1 MAESSKKTE
10 KYIPNPFEA
19 AALKELHQPWRFY
32 DSKEEFEKVVA
43 EFSKE
48 TFQTEV
54 GETNK
59 WDAAR
64 ANGLITF
71 GAELHNYERGS
82 LDAAESQ
89 IRNNKELWKK
99 VQAAHLYNTAGFKPE
114 INLDSGEDI
123 SAEDILKRINENL
136 DKLESGKIVDG
147 RYQPSKA
154 ERNVLRALGN
164 YGEFIRNPRNEDEIA
179 KFKKDIKRKFSN
191 INKREDYQ
199 KFETKS
205 KKKQN
210 KDNRKEK
217 TMSDENTFKLEGE
230 DLEFCTAHGINPEEI
245 TSREAFETRKAE
257 IENAENSE
265 EKEDKKDNKK
275 ETSEKSEKED
285 ENEENKKKEAIKV
298 HVGEPNAED
307 KTNDEIP
314 DWVKRK
320 AAYYK
325 GLADKHEITGYKQ
338 DTSKQGFAAEF
349 NNAEIHYTSETE
361 VTVSEDAGFEVFDVM
376 LKEED
381 NKGRPVEFPE
391 NASKEVATRMY
402 AACVLNGNPM
412 QGAVPKEIDLEEL
425 KKCFPNPKDIEKY
438 NQVKNF
444 YEKSKQQQNNEQQK
458 NGEENSEQKE
468 NPEKRKQ
475 KIKESLNNAV
485 RLGATPP
492 VHMAGYVVDGTEP
505 IEIKPDEDVKPLTG
519 KEREEFIEKLST
531 QQLSDVLENAILT
544 KDLANELK
552 QIKETKDLCQTKQNE
567 DFKIAFALGY
577 QPKNADFYKQKLGFT
592 DEEMKPLEGAER
604 RKLIDSLSSER
615 LLIVS
620 KLVNHDLKKE
630 LEGICR
636 IKEQVEPL
644 KQDMENAA
652 KLGIAPEKYGAILE
666 DGQLVEIDRPN
677 DIKPLEGEERKAFL
691 ESTPIKLLSEALEKT
706 RPLTNP
712 TAEQK
717 VIIEELKQ
725 TIATRAIK
733 EQSKAKEELHQ
744 MIKDGKVLLA
754 KDEKTGKVEITADN
768 QQDLKKAL
776 LLTANIKSAQE
787 AALKANGNN
796 NEQYRQ
802 QQIENL
808 RARMSPEQTKAHQDK
823 QDARDLVMAAR
834 LGIAPKD
841 TKVTDHKGNEV
852 TAKTGE
858 NLNSYQ
864 SKLSKETMARLTQKF
879 KGAEK

>member
-19 AALKELHQPWRFY
+19 AALKELHQSWRFY

-64 ANGLITF
+64 ANGLISF
-71 GAELHNYERGS
+71 GAELHNYERDS

-191 INKREDYQ
+191 ISKRDDYQ

-210 KDNRKEK
+210 KNKDNGKEK

-245 TSREAFETRKAE
+245 TSREAFEARKSE
-257 IENAENSE
+257 IENSENSE
-265 EKEDKKDNKK
+265 EKEDKEDNKK

-285 ENEENKKKEAIKV
+285 ENEENKKKEALKV

-307 KTNDEIP
+307 KTNEEIP

-320 AAYYK
+320 AEYYQ
-325 GLADKHEITGYKQ
+325 GLADKGEITDYKQ

-361 VTVSEDAGFEVFDVM
+361 VTVSEDAGFKVFDAM
-376 LKEED
+376 LKEKD
-381 NKGRPVEFPE
+381 NAGRPVEFPE

-412 QGAVPKEIDLEEL
+412 QGAVPKELDAETLAKCGLTEEQI
-425 KKCFPNPKDIEKY
+425 K
-438 NQVKNF
+438 QVQ
-444 YEKSKQQQNNEQQK
+444 EHMAASQQQNNEQQK
-458 NGEENSEQKE
+458 NGEEHSEQKNSE
-468 NPEKRKQ
+468 EKQISAKAQEDIKKLTEIRNNFNKMKQ
-475 KIKESLNNAV
+475 DGKIAV
-485 RLGATPP
+485 QKDEHGKPQI
-492 VHMAGYVVDGTEP
+492 VAGEKGSP
-505 IEIKPDEDVKPLTG
+505 EDVKAAT
-519 KEREEFIEKLST
+519 
-531 QQLSDVLENAILT
+531 AI
-544 KDLANELK
+544 
-552 QIKETKDLCQTKQNE
+552 
-567 DFKIAFALGY
+567 
-577 QPKNADFYKQKLGFT
+577 
-592 DEEMKPLEGAER
+592 M
-604 RKLIDSLSSER
+604 
-615 LLIVS
+615 
-620 KLVNHDLKKE
+620 
-630 LEGICR
+630 
-636 IKEQVEPL
+636 
-644 KQDMENAA
+644 
-652 KLGIAPEKYGAILE
+652 
-666 DGQLVEIDRPN
+666 
-677 DIKPLEGEERKAFL
+677 
-691 ESTPIKLLSEALEKT
+691 
-706 RPLTNP
+706 
-712 TAEQK
+712 
-717 VIIEELKQ
+717 
-725 TIATRAIK
+725 
-733 EQSKAKEELHQ
+733 
-744 MIKDGKVLLA
+744 
-754 KDEKTGKVEITADN
+754 
-768 QQDLKKAL
+768 
-776 LLTANIKSAQE
+776 QE
-787 AALKANGNN
+787 AADLVKAGLESNRGENTKLETQEQKDT
-796 NEQYRQ
+796 NESLRQ

-808 RARMSPEQTKAHQDK
+808 RAKMSPEQTKAHQDK

-834 LGIAPKD
+834 LGIVPKD

-858 NLNSYQ
+858 DLNNYQ

>member
-19 AALKELHQPWRFY
+19 AALKELHQYWRFY

-71 GAELHNYERGS
+71 GAELHNYERDS

-154 ERNVLRALGN
+154 ERNVLRALDN

-179 KFKKDIKRKFSN
+179 KFKKDVKRKFSN
-191 INKREDYQ
+191 ISKREDYQ

-320 AAYYK
+320 AEYYQ

-376 LKEED
+376 LKEKD

-425 KKCFPNPKDIEKY
+425 KKCFPNDIEKY

-444 YEKSKQQQNNEQQK
+444 YEKSQQQQNNEQQK
-458 NGEENSEQKE
+458 NGEEHSEQKNGE
-468 NPEKRKQ
+468 EKQISAKAQEDIKKLTEIRNNFNKMKQ
-475 KIKESLNNAV
+475 DGKIAIQKDEHGKPQIV
-485 RLGATPP
+485 
-492 VHMAGYVVDGTEP
+492 AGEKGSP
-505 IEIKPDEDVKPLTG
+505 EDVKAAT
-519 KEREEFIEKLST
+519 
-531 QQLSDVLENAILT
+531 AI
-544 KDLANELK
+544 
-552 QIKETKDLCQTKQNE
+552 
-567 DFKIAFALGY
+567 
-577 QPKNADFYKQKLGFT
+577 
-592 DEEMKPLEGAER
+592 M
-604 RKLIDSLSSER
+604 
-615 LLIVS
+615 
-620 KLVNHDLKKE
+620 
-630 LEGICR
+630 
-636 IKEQVEPL
+636 
-644 KQDMENAA
+644 
-652 KLGIAPEKYGAILE
+652 
-666 DGQLVEIDRPN
+666 
-677 DIKPLEGEERKAFL
+677 
-691 ESTPIKLLSEALEKT
+691 
-706 RPLTNP
+706 
-712 TAEQK
+712 
-717 VIIEELKQ
+717 
-725 TIATRAIK
+725 
-733 EQSKAKEELHQ
+733 
-744 MIKDGKVLLA
+744 
-754 KDEKTGKVEITADN
+754 
-768 QQDLKKAL
+768 
-776 LLTANIKSAQE
+776 QE
-787 AALKANGNN
+787 AADLVKAGLESNRGENTKLETQEQKDT
-796 NEQYRQ
+796 NESLRQ

-808 RARMSPEQTKAHQDK
+808 RTRMSPEQTKAHQDK

-834 LGIAPKD
+834 LGITPKD

-858 NLNSYQ
+858 DLNSYQ

>member
-64 ANGLITF
+64 ANGLIAF

-154 ERNVLRALGN
+154 ERNVLRTLGN

-179 KFKKDIKRKFSN
+179 KFKKDVKRKFSN
-191 INKREDYQ
+191 ISKREDYQ

-265 EKEDKKDNKK
+265 EKEDNKK

-285 ENEENKKKEAIKV
+285 ENEENKKKEALKV

-320 AAYYK
+320 AEYYQ
-325 GLADKHEITGYKQ
+325 GLADKGEITDYKQ

-361 VTVSEDAGFEVFDVM
+361 VTVSEDAGFKVFDAM

-412 QGAVPKEIDLEEL
+412 QGAVPKELDAETLAKCGLTEEQI
-425 KKCFPNPKDIEKY
+425 K
-438 NQVKNF
+438 QVQ
-444 YEKSKQQQNNEQQK
+444 EHMAASQQQNNEQQK
-458 NGEENSEQKE
+458 NGEEHSEQKNGE
-468 NPEKRKQ
+468 EKQISAKAQEDIKKLTEIRNNFNKMKQ
-475 KIKESLNNAV
+475 DGKIAIQKDEHGKPQIV
-485 RLGATPP
+485 
-492 VHMAGYVVDGTEP
+492 AGEKGSP
-505 IEIKPDEDVKPLTG
+505 EDVKAAT
-519 KEREEFIEKLST
+519 
-531 QQLSDVLENAILT
+531 AI
-544 KDLANELK
+544 
-552 QIKETKDLCQTKQNE
+552 
-567 DFKIAFALGY
+567 
-577 QPKNADFYKQKLGFT
+577 
-592 DEEMKPLEGAER
+592 M
-604 RKLIDSLSSER
+604 
-615 LLIVS
+615 
-620 KLVNHDLKKE
+620 
-630 LEGICR
+630 
-636 IKEQVEPL
+636 
-644 KQDMENAA
+644 
-652 KLGIAPEKYGAILE
+652 
-666 DGQLVEIDRPN
+666 
-677 DIKPLEGEERKAFL
+677 
-691 ESTPIKLLSEALEKT
+691 
-706 RPLTNP
+706 
-712 TAEQK
+712 
-717 VIIEELKQ
+717 
-725 TIATRAIK
+725 
-733 EQSKAKEELHQ
+733 
-744 MIKDGKVLLA
+744 
-754 KDEKTGKVEITADN
+754 
-768 QQDLKKAL
+768 
-776 LLTANIKSAQE
+776 QE
-787 AALKANGNN
+787 AADLVKAGLESNRGENKKLETQEQKDT
-796 NEQYRQ
+796 NESLRQ

-808 RARMSPEQTKAHQDK
+808 RTRMSPEQTKAHQDK

-834 LGIAPKD
+834 LGITPKD

-858 NLNSYQ
+858 DLNSYQ

>member
-64 ANGLITF
+64 ANGLISF
-71 GAELHNYERGS
+71 GAELHNYERDS

-89 IRNNKELWKK
+89 IRNNKELWEK

-136 DKLESGKIVDG
+136 DKLESGKMVDG

-245 TSREAFETRKAE
+245 TSKEAFETRKAE

-458 NGEENSEQKE
+458 NGEEKTGEGKPVE
-468 NPEKRKQ
+468 EKTGDEKAKAKQ
-475 KIKESLNNAV
+475 
-485 RLGATPP
+485 R
-492 VHMAGYVVDGTEP
+492 
-505 IEIKPDEDVKPLTG
+505 ED
-519 KEREEFIEKLST
+519 
-531 QQLSDVLENAILT
+531 
-544 KDLANELK
+544 LK
-552 QIKETKDLCQTKQNE
+552 N
-567 DFKIAFALGY
+567 AFALGY
-577 QPKNADFYKQKLGFT
+577 QPQNADFYKRNHGFT

-604 RKLIDSLSSER
+604 KKLIDSLSSEQI
-615 LLIVS
+615 LDIS
-620 KLVNHDLKKE
+620 KLVDHDLKKE
-630 LEGICR
+630 LEGIYE
-636 IKEQVEPL
+636 IKQQIEPL

-652 KLGIAPEKYGAILE
+652 KLGIAPEKYGAVLE

-691 ESTPIKLLSEALEKT
+691 ESTPIKLLSETLEKT

-725 TIATRAIK
+725 TISTRAIK
-733 EQSKAKEELHQ
+733 EQSQAKEELHQ
-744 MIKDGKVLLA
+744 MIKDGKVSLV

-776 LLTANIKSAQE
+776 LLTANIKSTQE

-823 QDARDLVMAAR
+823 QDARDLVTAAR
-834 LGIAPKD
+834 LGIAPKGA
-841 TKVTDHKGNEV
+841 KVTDHKGNEV

-858 NLNSYQ
+858 DLNSYQ

>member
-19 AALKELHQPWRFY
+19 AALKELHQYWRFY

-71 GAELHNYERGS
+71 GAELHNYEGDS

-123 SAEDILKRINENL
+123 SAEDILKRISENL

-154 ERNVLRALGN
+154 ERNVLRALDN

-191 INKREDYQ
+191 ISKREDYQ

-265 EKEDKKDNKK
+265 EKEDNKK

-285 ENEENKKKEAIKV
+285 ENEENKKKEALKV

-320 AAYYK
+320 AEYYQ
-325 GLADKHEITGYKQ
+325 GLADKGEITDYKQ

-361 VTVSEDAGFEVFDVM
+361 VTVSEDAGFKVFDAM
-376 LKEED
+376 LKEKD
-381 NKGRPVEFPE
+381 NAGRPVEFPE

-412 QGAVPKEIDLEEL
+412 QGAVPKELDAETLAKCGLTEEQI
-425 KKCFPNPKDIEKY
+425 K
-438 NQVKNF
+438 QVQ
-444 YEKSKQQQNNEQQK
+444 EHMAASQQQNNEQQK
-458 NGEENSEQKE
+458 NGEEHSEQKNGE
-468 NPEKRKQ
+468 EKQISAKAQEDIKKLTEIRNNFNKMKQ
-475 KIKESLNNAV
+475 DGKIAIQKDEHGKPQIV
-485 RLGATPP
+485 
-492 VHMAGYVVDGTEP
+492 AGEKGSP
-505 IEIKPDEDVKPLTG
+505 EDVKAAT
-519 KEREEFIEKLST
+519 
-531 QQLSDVLENAILT
+531 AI
-544 KDLANELK
+544 
-552 QIKETKDLCQTKQNE
+552 
-567 DFKIAFALGY
+567 
-577 QPKNADFYKQKLGFT
+577 
-592 DEEMKPLEGAER
+592 M
-604 RKLIDSLSSER
+604 
-615 LLIVS
+615 
-620 KLVNHDLKKE
+620 
-630 LEGICR
+630 
-636 IKEQVEPL
+636 
-644 KQDMENAA
+644 
-652 KLGIAPEKYGAILE
+652 
-666 DGQLVEIDRPN
+666 
-677 DIKPLEGEERKAFL
+677 
-691 ESTPIKLLSEALEKT
+691 
-706 RPLTNP
+706 
-712 TAEQK
+712 
-717 VIIEELKQ
+717 
-725 TIATRAIK
+725 
-733 EQSKAKEELHQ
+733 
-744 MIKDGKVLLA
+744 
-754 KDEKTGKVEITADN
+754 
-768 QQDLKKAL
+768 
-776 LLTANIKSAQE
+776 QE
-787 AALKANGNN
+787 AADLVKAGLESNRGENTKLETQEQKDT
-796 NEQYRQ
+796 NESLRQ

-808 RARMSPEQTKAHQDK
+808 RTRMSPEQTKAHQDK

-834 LGIAPKD
+834 LGITPKD

-858 NLNSYQ
+858 DLNSYQ

>member
-19 AALKELHQPWRFY
+19 AALKELHQYWRFY

-64 ANGLITF
+64 ANGLIAF

-154 ERNVLRALGN
+154 ERNVLRALDN

-191 INKREDYQ
+191 ISKREDYQ

-265 EKEDKKDNKK
+265 EKEDNKK

-285 ENEENKKKEAIKV
+285 ENEENKKKEALKV

-320 AAYYK
+320 AEYYQ
-325 GLADKHEITGYKQ
+325 GLADKGEITDYKQ

-361 VTVSEDAGFEVFDVM
+361 VTVSEDAGFKVFDAM

-412 QGAVPKEIDLEEL
+412 QGAVPKELDAETLAKCGLTEEQI
-425 KKCFPNPKDIEKY
+425 K
-438 NQVKNF
+438 QVQ
-444 YEKSKQQQNNEQQK
+444 EHMAASQQQNNEQQK
-458 NGEENSEQKE
+458 NGEEHSEQKNGE
-468 NPEKRKQ
+468 EKQISAKAQEDIKKLTEIRNNFNKMKQ
-475 KIKESLNNAV
+475 DGKIAIQKDEHGKPQIV
-485 RLGATPP
+485 
-492 VHMAGYVVDGTEP
+492 AGEKGSP
-505 IEIKPDEDVKPLTG
+505 EDVKAAT
-519 KEREEFIEKLST
+519 
-531 QQLSDVLENAILT
+531 AI
-544 KDLANELK
+544 
-552 QIKETKDLCQTKQNE
+552 
-567 DFKIAFALGY
+567 
-577 QPKNADFYKQKLGFT
+577 
-592 DEEMKPLEGAER
+592 M
-604 RKLIDSLSSER
+604 
-615 LLIVS
+615 
-620 KLVNHDLKKE
+620 
-630 LEGICR
+630 
-636 IKEQVEPL
+636 
-644 KQDMENAA
+644 
-652 KLGIAPEKYGAILE
+652 
-666 DGQLVEIDRPN
+666 
-677 DIKPLEGEERKAFL
+677 
-691 ESTPIKLLSEALEKT
+691 
-706 RPLTNP
+706 
-712 TAEQK
+712 
-717 VIIEELKQ
+717 
-725 TIATRAIK
+725 
-733 EQSKAKEELHQ
+733 
-744 MIKDGKVLLA
+744 
-754 KDEKTGKVEITADN
+754 
-768 QQDLKKAL
+768 
-776 LLTANIKSAQE
+776 QE
-787 AALKANGNN
+787 AADLVKAGLESNRGENTKLETQEQKDT
-796 NEQYRQ
+796 NESLRQ

-808 RARMSPEQTKAHQDK
+808 RTRMSPEQTKAHQDK

-834 LGIAPKD
+834 LGITPKD

-858 NLNSYQ
+858 DLNSYQ

>member
-19 AALKELHQPWRFY
+19 AALKELHQYWRFY

-54 GETNK
+54 RETNK

-71 GAELHNYERGS
+71 GAELHNYEGDS

-154 ERNVLRALGN
+154 ERNVLRALDN

-191 INKREDYQ
+191 ISKREDYQ

-265 EKEDKKDNKK
+265 EKEDNKK

-285 ENEENKKKEAIKV
+285 ENEENKKKEALKV

-320 AAYYK
+320 AEYYQ
-325 GLADKHEITGYKQ
+325 GLADKGEITDYKQ

-361 VTVSEDAGFEVFDVM
+361 VTVSEDAGFKVFDAM
-376 LKEED
+376 LKEKD
-381 NKGRPVEFPE
+381 NAGRPVEFPE

-412 QGAVPKEIDLEEL
+412 QGAVPKELDAETLAKCGLTEEQI
-425 KKCFPNPKDIEKY
+425 K
-438 NQVKNF
+438 QVQ
-444 YEKSKQQQNNEQQK
+444 EHMAASQQQNNEQQK
-458 NGEENSEQKE
+458 NGEEHSEQKNGE
-468 NPEKRKQ
+468 EKQISAKAKEDIKKLAEIRNNFNKMKQ
-475 KIKESLNNAV
+475 DGKIAIQKDEHGKPQIV
-485 RLGATPP
+485 
-492 VHMAGYVVDGTEP
+492 AGEKGSP
-505 IEIKPDEDVKPLTG
+505 EDVKAAT
-519 KEREEFIEKLST
+519 
-531 QQLSDVLENAILT
+531 AI
-544 KDLANELK
+544 
-552 QIKETKDLCQTKQNE
+552 
-567 DFKIAFALGY
+567 
-577 QPKNADFYKQKLGFT
+577 
-592 DEEMKPLEGAER
+592 M
-604 RKLIDSLSSER
+604 
-615 LLIVS
+615 
-620 KLVNHDLKKE
+620 
-630 LEGICR
+630 
-636 IKEQVEPL
+636 
-644 KQDMENAA
+644 
-652 KLGIAPEKYGAILE
+652 
-666 DGQLVEIDRPN
+666 
-677 DIKPLEGEERKAFL
+677 
-691 ESTPIKLLSEALEKT
+691 
-706 RPLTNP
+706 
-712 TAEQK
+712 
-717 VIIEELKQ
+717 
-725 TIATRAIK
+725 
-733 EQSKAKEELHQ
+733 
-744 MIKDGKVLLA
+744 
-754 KDEKTGKVEITADN
+754 
-768 QQDLKKAL
+768 
-776 LLTANIKSAQE
+776 QE
-787 AALKANGNN
+787 AADLVKAGLESNRGENTKLETQEQKDT
-796 NEQYRQ
+796 NESLRQ

-808 RARMSPEQTKAHQDK
+808 RTRMSPEQTKAHQDK

-834 LGIAPKD
+834 LGITPKD

-858 NLNSYQ
+858 DLNSYQ

>member
-19 AALKELHQPWRFY
+19 AALKELHQYWRFY

-64 ANGLITF
+64 ANGLIAF

-154 ERNVLRALGN
+154 ERNVLRALDN

-191 INKREDYQ
+191 ISKREDYQ
-199 KFETKS
+199 KFETKP

-285 ENEENKKKEAIKV
+285 ENEENKKKEALKV
-298 HVGEPNAED
+298 NVGEPNAED

-320 AAYYK
+320 AEYYQ
-325 GLADKHEITGYKQ
+325 GLADKGEITDYKQ

-361 VTVSEDAGFEVFDVM
+361 VTVSEDAGFKVFDAM
-376 LKEED
+376 LKEKD
-381 NKGRPVEFPE
+381 NAGRPVEFPE

-412 QGAVPKEIDLEEL
+412 QGAVPKELDAETLAKCGLTEEQI
-425 KKCFPNPKDIEKY
+425 K
-438 NQVKNF
+438 QVQ
-444 YEKSKQQQNNEQQK
+444 EHMAASQQQNNEQQK
-458 NGEENSEQKE
+458 NGEEHSEQKNGE
-468 NPEKRKQ
+468 EKQISAKAQEDIKKLTEIRNNFNKMKQ
-475 KIKESLNNAV
+475 DGKIAIQKDEHGKPQIV
-485 RLGATPP
+485 
-492 VHMAGYVVDGTEP
+492 AGEKGSP
-505 IEIKPDEDVKPLTG
+505 EDVKAAT
-519 KEREEFIEKLST
+519 
-531 QQLSDVLENAILT
+531 AI
-544 KDLANELK
+544 
-552 QIKETKDLCQTKQNE
+552 
-567 DFKIAFALGY
+567 
-577 QPKNADFYKQKLGFT
+577 
-592 DEEMKPLEGAER
+592 M
-604 RKLIDSLSSER
+604 
-615 LLIVS
+615 
-620 KLVNHDLKKE
+620 
-630 LEGICR
+630 
-636 IKEQVEPL
+636 
-644 KQDMENAA
+644 
-652 KLGIAPEKYGAILE
+652 
-666 DGQLVEIDRPN
+666 
-677 DIKPLEGEERKAFL
+677 
-691 ESTPIKLLSEALEKT
+691 
-706 RPLTNP
+706 
-712 TAEQK
+712 
-717 VIIEELKQ
+717 
-725 TIATRAIK
+725 
-733 EQSKAKEELHQ
+733 
-744 MIKDGKVLLA
+744 
-754 KDEKTGKVEITADN
+754 
-768 QQDLKKAL
+768 
-776 LLTANIKSAQE
+776 QE
-787 AALKANGNN
+787 AADLVKAGLESNRGENTKLETQEQKDT
-796 NEQYRQ
+796 NESLRQ

-808 RARMSPEQTKAHQDK
+808 RTRMSPEQTKAHQDK

-834 LGIAPKD
+834 LGITPKD

-858 NLNSYQ
+858 DLNSYQ

>member
-19 AALKELHQPWRFY
+19 AALKELHQYWRFY

-64 ANGLITF
+64 ANGLIAF

-154 ERNVLRALGN
+154 ERNVLRALDN

-191 INKREDYQ
+191 ISKREDYQ

-265 EKEDKKDNKK
+265 EKEDNKK

-285 ENEENKKKEAIKV
+285 ENEENKKKEALKV

-320 AAYYK
+320 AEYYQ
-325 GLADKHEITGYKQ
+325 GLADKGEITDYKQ

-361 VTVSEDAGFEVFDVM
+361 VTVSEDAGFKVFDAM
-376 LKEED
+376 LKEKD
-381 NKGRPVEFPE
+381 NAGRPVEFPE

-412 QGAVPKEIDLEEL
+412 QGAVPKELDAETLAKCGLTEEQI
-425 KKCFPNPKDIEKY
+425 K
-438 NQVKNF
+438 QVQ
-444 YEKSKQQQNNEQQK
+444 EHMAASQQQNNEQQK
-458 NGEENSEQKE
+458 NGEEHSEQKNGE
-468 NPEKRKQ
+468 EKQISAKAQEDIKKLTEIRNNFNKMKQ
-475 KIKESLNNAV
+475 DGKIAIQKDEHGKPQIV
-485 RLGATPP
+485 
-492 VHMAGYVVDGTEP
+492 AGEKGSP
-505 IEIKPDEDVKPLTG
+505 EDVKAAT
-519 KEREEFIEKLST
+519 
-531 QQLSDVLENAILT
+531 AI
-544 KDLANELK
+544 
-552 QIKETKDLCQTKQNE
+552 
-567 DFKIAFALGY
+567 
-577 QPKNADFYKQKLGFT
+577 
-592 DEEMKPLEGAER
+592 M
-604 RKLIDSLSSER
+604 
-615 LLIVS
+615 
-620 KLVNHDLKKE
+620 
-630 LEGICR
+630 
-636 IKEQVEPL
+636 
-644 KQDMENAA
+644 
-652 KLGIAPEKYGAILE
+652 
-666 DGQLVEIDRPN
+666 
-677 DIKPLEGEERKAFL
+677 
-691 ESTPIKLLSEALEKT
+691 
-706 RPLTNP
+706 
-712 TAEQK
+712 
-717 VIIEELKQ
+717 
-725 TIATRAIK
+725 
-733 EQSKAKEELHQ
+733 
-744 MIKDGKVLLA
+744 
-754 KDEKTGKVEITADN
+754 
-768 QQDLKKAL
+768 
-776 LLTANIKSAQE
+776 QE
-787 AALKANGNN
+787 AADLVKAGLESNRGENTKLETQEQKDT
-796 NEQYRQ
+796 NESLRQ

-808 RARMSPEQTKAHQDK
+808 RTRMSPEQTKAHQDK

-834 LGIAPKD
+834 LGITQKD

-858 NLNSYQ
+858 DLNSYQ

>member
-136 DKLESGKIVDG
+136 DKLESGKMVDG

-245 TSREAFETRKAE
+245 TSKEAFETRKAE

-458 NGEENSEQKE
+458 NGEEKTGEGKPVE
-468 NPEKRKQ
+468 EKTGDEKAKAKQ
-475 KIKESLNNAV
+475 
-485 RLGATPP
+485 R
-492 VHMAGYVVDGTEP
+492 
-505 IEIKPDEDVKPLTG
+505 ED
-519 KEREEFIEKLST
+519 
-531 QQLSDVLENAILT
+531 
-544 KDLANELK
+544 LK
-552 QIKETKDLCQTKQNE
+552 N
-567 DFKIAFALGY
+567 AFALGY
-577 QPKNADFYKQKLGFT
+577 QPQNADFYKRNHGFT

-604 RKLIDSLSSER
+604 KKLIDSLSSEQI
-615 LLIVS
+615 LDIS
-620 KLVNHDLKKE
+620 KLVDHDLKKE
-630 LEGICR
+630 LEGIYE
-636 IKEQVEPL
+636 IKQQIEPL

-733 EQSKAKEELHQ
+733 EQSQAKEELHQ
-744 MIKDGKVLLA
+744 MIKDGKVSLV

-776 LLTANIKSAQE
+776 LLTANIKSTQE

-823 QDARDLVMAAR
+823 QDARDLVTAAR
-834 LGIAPKD
+834 LGIAPKGA
-841 TKVTDHKGNEV
+841 KVTDHKGNEV

-858 NLNSYQ
+858 DLNSYQ

>member
-64 ANGLITF
+64 ANGLIAF

-89 IRNNKELWKK
+89 IRNNKELWEK

-147 RYQPSKA
+147 RYQPSRA

-179 KFKKDIKRKFSN
+179 KFKKDVKRKFSN
-191 INKREDYQ
+191 ISKREDYQ

-205 KKKQN
+205 KKQQN

-285 ENEENKKKEAIKV
+285 ENEENKKKEALKV

-320 AAYYK
+320 AEYYQ
-325 GLADKHEITGYKQ
+325 GLADKGEITDYKQ

-361 VTVSEDAGFEVFDVM
+361 VTVSEDAGFKVFDAM
-376 LKEED
+376 LKEKD
-381 NKGRPVEFPE
+381 NAGRPVEFPE

-412 QGAVPKEIDLEEL
+412 QGAVPKELDAETLAKCGLTEEQI
-425 KKCFPNPKDIEKY
+425 K
-438 NQVKNF
+438 QVQ
-444 YEKSKQQQNNEQQK
+444 EHMAASQQQNNEQQRNGEEHSEQK
-458 NGEENSEQKE
+458 NGEEKTNVAEDIKDY
-468 NPEKRKQ
+468 EK
-475 KIKESLNNAV
+475 
-485 RLGATPP
+485 T
-492 VHMAGYVVDGTEP
+492 
-505 IEIKPDEDVKPLTG
+505 
-519 KEREEFIEKLST
+519 
-531 QQLSDVLENAILT
+531 
-544 KDLANELK
+544 
-552 QIKETKDLCQTKQNE
+552 
-567 DFKIAFALGY
+567 
-577 QPKNADFYKQKLGFT
+577 
-592 DEEMKPLEGAER
+592 
-604 RKLIDSLSSER
+604 
-615 LLIVS
+615 
-620 KLVNHDLKKE
+620 
-630 LEGICR
+630 
-636 IKEQVEPL
+636 
-644 KQDMENAA
+644 MEVAA
-652 KLGIAPEKYGAILE
+652 KLGIAPNEVNIASPEGIVMIKKPE
-666 DGQLVEIDRPN
+666 DV
-677 DIKPLEGEERKAFL
+677 KPLEGDDRKAFIDSL
-691 ESTPIKLLSEALEKT
+691 TKEQLRKVINLGGDKTDEQKNMVEAL
-706 RPLTNP
+706 RSQLI
-712 TAEQK
+712 QK
-717 VIIEELKQ
+717 DLEAVKNLKQ
-725 TIATRAIK
+725 
-733 EQSKAKEELHQ
+733 QFNQ
-744 MIKDGKVLLA
+744 MKKDGLIDVKLNKDGKP
-754 KDEKTGKVEITADN
+754 
-768 QQDLKKAL
+768 
-776 LLTANIKSAQE
+776 
-787 AALKANGNN
+787 
-796 NEQYRQ
+796 
-802 QQIENL
+802 QIV
-808 RARMSPEQTKAHQDK
+808 AGA
-823 QDARDLVMAAR
+823 
-834 LGIAPKD
+834 
-841 TKVTDHKGNEV
+841 KGNEEAV
-852 TAKTGE
+852 KNATAIMKEATALVKSGLTTNRGTDTAHYTVKLE
-858 NLNSYQ
+858 NQ
-864 SKLSKETMARLTQKF
+864 QQKDHNQTLR
-879 KGAEK
+879 AEQIAIMKMQRGR

>member
-123 SAEDILKRINENL
+123 SAEDILKRISENL
-136 DKLESGKIVDG
+136 DKLESGKIIDG

-164 YGEFIRNPRNEDEIA
+164 YGEFIRNPRNEDDIA

-191 INKREDYQ
+191 ISKRDDYQ

-230 DLEFCTAHGINPEEI
+230 D
-245 TSREAFETRKAE
+245 
-257 IENAENSE
+257 
-265 EKEDKKDNKK
+265 KEDKKDNQK

-285 ENEENKKKEAIKV
+285 ENEENKKKEALKV

-307 KTNDEIP
+307 KTNEEIP

-320 AAYYK
+320 AEYYQ
-325 GLADKHEITGYKQ
+325 GLADKGEITDYKQ

-361 VTVSEDAGFEVFDVM
+361 VTVSEDAGFKVFDAM
-376 LKEED
+376 LKEKD
-381 NKGRPVEFPE
+381 NAGRPVEFPE

-412 QGAVPKEIDLEEL
+412 QGAVPKELDAETLAKCGLTEE
-425 KKCFPNPKDIEKY
+425 
-438 NQVKNF
+438 QVKQVQ
-444 YEKSKQQQNNEQQK
+444 EHMAASQQQNNEQQK
-458 NGEENSEQKE
+458 NGEEHSEQKNGE
-468 NPEKRKQ
+468 EKQISAKVQEDIKKLTEIRNNFNKMKQ
-475 KIKESLNNAV
+475 DGKIAIQEDEQGKPKIV
-485 RLGATPP
+485 
-492 VHMAGYVVDGTEP
+492 AGEKGSP
-505 IEIKPDEDVKPLTG
+505 EDVKAAVAIMQEADDLVKAGLKSNRGENT
-519 KEREEFIEKLST
+519 KLET
-531 QQLSDVLENAILT
+531 QEQ
-544 KDLANELK
+544 KDTN
-552 QIKETKDLCQTKQNE
+552 
-567 DFKIAFALGY
+567 
-577 QPKNADFYKQKLGFT
+577 
-592 DEEMKPLEGAER
+592 
-604 RKLIDSLSSER
+604 
-615 LLIVS
+615 
-620 KLVNHDLKKE
+620 
-630 LEGICR
+630 
-636 IKEQVEPL
+636 
-644 KQDMENAA
+644 
-652 KLGIAPEKYGAILE
+652 
-666 DGQLVEIDRPN
+666 
-677 DIKPLEGEERKAFL
+677 
-691 ESTPIKLLSEALEKT
+691 EAL
-706 RPLTNP
+706 
-712 TAEQK
+712 
-717 VIIEELKQ
+717 
-725 TIATRAIK
+725 
-733 EQSKAKEELHQ
+733 
-744 MIKDGKVLLA
+744 
-754 KDEKTGKVEITADN
+754 
-768 QQDLKKAL
+768 
-776 LLTANIKSAQE
+776 
-787 AALKANGNN
+787 
-796 NEQYRQ
+796 RQ

-808 RARMSPEQTKAHQDK
+808 RAKMSSKQIKTHQDN
-823 QDARDLVMAAR
+823 QDARYLAIAAR
-834 LGIAPKD
+834 LGIAPKGA
-841 TKVTDHKGNEV
+841 KVTDHKGNEV
-852 TAKTGE
+852 TAKTGKDLE
-858 NLNSYQ
+858 QYKSHI
-864 SKLSKETMARLTQKF
+864 SKKTMAAIMAKTF
-879 KGAEK
+879 KESAEK

>member
-64 ANGLITF
+64 ANGLISF
-71 GAELHNYERGS
+71 GAELHNYERDS

-114 INLDSGEDI
+114 ISLDSGEDI

-191 INKREDYQ
+191 ISKREDYQ

-458 NGEENSEQKE
+458 NGEEKTGEGKPVE
-468 NPEKRKQ
+468 EKTGDEKAKAKQ
-475 KIKESLNNAV
+475 
-485 RLGATPP
+485 R
-492 VHMAGYVVDGTEP
+492 
-505 IEIKPDEDVKPLTG
+505 ED
-519 KEREEFIEKLST
+519 
-531 QQLSDVLENAILT
+531 
-544 KDLANELK
+544 LK
-552 QIKETKDLCQTKQNE
+552 N
-567 DFKIAFALGY
+567 AFALGY
-577 QPKNADFYKQKLGFT
+577 QPQNADFYKRNHGFT

-604 RKLIDSLSSER
+604 KKLIDSLSSEQI
-615 LLIVS
+615 LDIS
-620 KLVNHDLKKE
+620 KLVDHDLKKE
-630 LEGICR
+630 LEGIYE
-636 IKEQVEPL
+636 IKQQIEPL

-652 KLGIAPEKYGAILE
+652 KLGIAPEKYGAVLE

-691 ESTPIKLLSEALEKT
+691 ESTPIKLLSETLEKT

-725 TIATRAIK
+725 TISTRAIK
-733 EQSKAKEELHQ
+733 EQSQAKEELHQ
-744 MIKDGKVLLA
+744 MIKDGKVSLV

-776 LLTANIKSAQE
+776 LLTANIKSTQE

-823 QDARDLVMAAR
+823 QDARDLVTAAR
-834 LGIAPKD
+834 LGIAPKGA
-841 TKVTDHKGNEV
+841 KVTDHKGNEV

-858 NLNSYQ
+858 DLNSYQ

>member
-19 AALKELHQPWRFY
+19 AALKELHQYWRFY

-71 GAELHNYERGS
+71 GAELHNYEGDS

-114 INLDSGEDI
+114 IDLDSGEDI
-123 SAEDILKRINENL
+123 SAEDILKRISENL

-154 ERNVLRALGN
+154 ERNVLRALDN

-191 INKREDYQ
+191 ISKRDDYQ

-245 TSREAFETRKAE
+245 TSREAFEARKSE

-265 EKEDKKDNKK
+265 EKEDKEDNKK

-285 ENEENKKKEAIKV
+285 ENEENKKKEALKV

-307 KTNDEIP
+307 KTNEEIP

-320 AAYYK
+320 AEYYQ
-325 GLADKHEITGYKQ
+325 GLADKGEITDYKQ

-361 VTVSEDAGFEVFDVM
+361 VTVSEDAGFKVFDAM
-376 LKEED
+376 LKEKD
-381 NKGRPVEFPE
+381 NAGRPVEFPE

-412 QGAVPKEIDLEEL
+412 QGAVPKELDAETLAKCGLTEEQI
-425 KKCFPNPKDIEKY
+425 K
-438 NQVKNF
+438 QVQ
-444 YEKSKQQQNNEQQK
+444 EHMAASQQQNNEQQK
-458 NGEENSEQKE
+458 NGEEHSEQKNGE
-468 NPEKRKQ
+468 EKQISAKAQEDIKKLTEIRNNFNKMKQ
-475 KIKESLNNAV
+475 DGKIAV
-485 RLGATPP
+485 QKDEHGKPQI
-492 VHMAGYVVDGTEP
+492 VAGEKGSP
-505 IEIKPDEDVKPLTG
+505 EDVKAAT
-519 KEREEFIEKLST
+519 
-531 QQLSDVLENAILT
+531 AI
-544 KDLANELK
+544 
-552 QIKETKDLCQTKQNE
+552 
-567 DFKIAFALGY
+567 
-577 QPKNADFYKQKLGFT
+577 
-592 DEEMKPLEGAER
+592 M
-604 RKLIDSLSSER
+604 
-615 LLIVS
+615 
-620 KLVNHDLKKE
+620 
-630 LEGICR
+630 
-636 IKEQVEPL
+636 
-644 KQDMENAA
+644 
-652 KLGIAPEKYGAILE
+652 
-666 DGQLVEIDRPN
+666 
-677 DIKPLEGEERKAFL
+677 
-691 ESTPIKLLSEALEKT
+691 
-706 RPLTNP
+706 
-712 TAEQK
+712 
-717 VIIEELKQ
+717 
-725 TIATRAIK
+725 
-733 EQSKAKEELHQ
+733 
-744 MIKDGKVLLA
+744 
-754 KDEKTGKVEITADN
+754 
-768 QQDLKKAL
+768 
-776 LLTANIKSAQE
+776 QE
-787 AALKANGNN
+787 AADLVKAGLESNRGENTKLETQEQKDT
-796 NEQYRQ
+796 NESLRQ

-834 LGIAPKD
+834 LGITPKD

-858 NLNSYQ
+858 DLNSYQ

>member
-123 SAEDILKRINENL
+123 SAEDIIKRISENL

-191 INKREDYQ
+191 ISKREDYQ

-230 DLEFCTAHGINPEEI
+230 DLEFCAAHGINPEEI
-245 TSREAFETRKAE
+245 TSKEAFETRKAE

-458 NGEENSEQKE
+458 NGEEHSEQKNGE
-468 NPEKRKQ
+468 EKQISAKAQEDIKKLTEIRNNFNKMKQ
-475 KIKESLNNAV
+475 DGKIAIQKDEHGKPQIV
-485 RLGATPP
+485 
-492 VHMAGYVVDGTEP
+492 AGEKGSP
-505 IEIKPDEDVKPLTG
+505 EDVKAAT
-519 KEREEFIEKLST
+519 
-531 QQLSDVLENAILT
+531 AI
-544 KDLANELK
+544 
-552 QIKETKDLCQTKQNE
+552 
-567 DFKIAFALGY
+567 
-577 QPKNADFYKQKLGFT
+577 
-592 DEEMKPLEGAER
+592 M
-604 RKLIDSLSSER
+604 
-615 LLIVS
+615 
-620 KLVNHDLKKE
+620 
-630 LEGICR
+630 
-636 IKEQVEPL
+636 
-644 KQDMENAA
+644 
-652 KLGIAPEKYGAILE
+652 
-666 DGQLVEIDRPN
+666 
-677 DIKPLEGEERKAFL
+677 
-691 ESTPIKLLSEALEKT
+691 
-706 RPLTNP
+706 
-712 TAEQK
+712 
-717 VIIEELKQ
+717 
-725 TIATRAIK
+725 
-733 EQSKAKEELHQ
+733 
-744 MIKDGKVLLA
+744 
-754 KDEKTGKVEITADN
+754 
-768 QQDLKKAL
+768 
-776 LLTANIKSAQE
+776 QE
-787 AALKANGNN
+787 AADLVKAGLENN
-796 NEQYRQ
+796 RGENTKLETQEQKDTNESLRQ

-834 LGIAPKD
+834 LGITPKD
-841 TKVTDHKGNEV
+841 TKVTDHKGNEI

-858 NLNSYQ
+858 DLNSYQ

>member
-19 AALKELHQPWRFY
+19 AALKELHQYWRFY

-71 GAELHNYERGS
+71 GAELHNYEGDS

-123 SAEDILKRINENL
+123 SAEDILKRISENL

-154 ERNVLRALGN
+154 ERNVLRALDN

-191 INKREDYQ
+191 ISKRDDYQ

-245 TSREAFETRKAE
+245 TSREAFEARKAE
-257 IENAENSE
+257 IENSENSE
-265 EKEDKKDNKK
+265 EKEDKEDNKK

-285 ENEENKKKEAIKV
+285 ENEENKKKEALKV

-307 KTNDEIP
+307 KTNEEIP

-320 AAYYK
+320 AEYYQ
-325 GLADKHEITGYKQ
+325 GLADKGEITDYKQ

-361 VTVSEDAGFEVFDVM
+361 VTVSEDAGFKVFDAM
-376 LKEED
+376 LKEKD
-381 NKGRPVEFPE
+381 NAGRPVEFPE

-412 QGAVPKEIDLEEL
+412 QGAVPKELDAETLAKCGLTEEQI
-425 KKCFPNPKDIEKY
+425 K
-438 NQVKNF
+438 QVQ
-444 YEKSKQQQNNEQQK
+444 EHMAASQQQNNEQQK
-458 NGEENSEQKE
+458 NGEEHSEQKNSE
-468 NPEKRKQ
+468 EKQISAKAQEDIKKLTEIRNNFNKMKQ
-475 KIKESLNNAV
+475 DGKIAV
-485 RLGATPP
+485 QKDEHGKPQI
-492 VHMAGYVVDGTEP
+492 VAGEKGSP
-505 IEIKPDEDVKPLTG
+505 EDVKAAT
-519 KEREEFIEKLST
+519 
-531 QQLSDVLENAILT
+531 AI
-544 KDLANELK
+544 
-552 QIKETKDLCQTKQNE
+552 
-567 DFKIAFALGY
+567 
-577 QPKNADFYKQKLGFT
+577 
-592 DEEMKPLEGAER
+592 M
-604 RKLIDSLSSER
+604 
-615 LLIVS
+615 
-620 KLVNHDLKKE
+620 
-630 LEGICR
+630 
-636 IKEQVEPL
+636 
-644 KQDMENAA
+644 
-652 KLGIAPEKYGAILE
+652 
-666 DGQLVEIDRPN
+666 
-677 DIKPLEGEERKAFL
+677 
-691 ESTPIKLLSEALEKT
+691 
-706 RPLTNP
+706 
-712 TAEQK
+712 
-717 VIIEELKQ
+717 
-725 TIATRAIK
+725 
-733 EQSKAKEELHQ
+733 
-744 MIKDGKVLLA
+744 
-754 KDEKTGKVEITADN
+754 
-768 QQDLKKAL
+768 
-776 LLTANIKSAQE
+776 QE
-787 AALKANGNN
+787 AADLVKAGLESNRGENTKLETQEQKDT
-796 NEQYRQ
+796 NESLRQ

-834 LGIAPKD
+834 LGITPKD

-858 NLNSYQ
+858 DLNSYQ

>member
-19 AALKELHQPWRFY
+19 AALKELHQYWRFY

-64 ANGLITF
+64 ANGLIAF

-154 ERNVLRALGN
+154 ERNVLRALDN

-191 INKREDYQ
+191 ISKREDYQ

-265 EKEDKKDNKK
+265 EKEDNKK
-275 ETSEKSEKED
+275 ETSEKSEKKD
-285 ENEENKKKEAIKV
+285 ENEENKKKEALKV

-320 AAYYK
+320 AEYYQ
-325 GLADKHEITGYKQ
+325 GLADKGEITDYKQ

-361 VTVSEDAGFEVFDVM
+361 VTVSEDAGFKVFDAM
-376 LKEED
+376 LKEKD
-381 NKGRPVEFPE
+381 NAGRPVEFPE

-412 QGAVPKEIDLEEL
+412 QGAVPKELDAETLAKCGLTEEQI
-425 KKCFPNPKDIEKY
+425 K
-438 NQVKNF
+438 QVQ
-444 YEKSKQQQNNEQQK
+444 EHMAASQQQNNEQQK
-458 NGEENSEQKE
+458 NGEEHSEQKNGE
-468 NPEKRKQ
+468 EKQISAKAQEDIKKLTEIRNNFNKMKQ
-475 KIKESLNNAV
+475 DGKIAIQKDEHGKPQIV
-485 RLGATPP
+485 
-492 VHMAGYVVDGTEP
+492 AGEKGSP
-505 IEIKPDEDVKPLTG
+505 EDVKAAT
-519 KEREEFIEKLST
+519 
-531 QQLSDVLENAILT
+531 AI
-544 KDLANELK
+544 
-552 QIKETKDLCQTKQNE
+552 
-567 DFKIAFALGY
+567 
-577 QPKNADFYKQKLGFT
+577 
-592 DEEMKPLEGAER
+592 M
-604 RKLIDSLSSER
+604 
-615 LLIVS
+615 
-620 KLVNHDLKKE
+620 
-630 LEGICR
+630 
-636 IKEQVEPL
+636 
-644 KQDMENAA
+644 
-652 KLGIAPEKYGAILE
+652 
-666 DGQLVEIDRPN
+666 
-677 DIKPLEGEERKAFL
+677 
-691 ESTPIKLLSEALEKT
+691 
-706 RPLTNP
+706 
-712 TAEQK
+712 
-717 VIIEELKQ
+717 
-725 TIATRAIK
+725 
-733 EQSKAKEELHQ
+733 
-744 MIKDGKVLLA
+744 
-754 KDEKTGKVEITADN
+754 
-768 QQDLKKAL
+768 
-776 LLTANIKSAQE
+776 QE
-787 AALKANGNN
+787 AADLVKAGLESNRGENTKLETQEQKDT
-796 NEQYRQ
+796 NESLRQ

-808 RARMSPEQTKAHQDK
+808 RTRMSPEQTKAHQDK

-834 LGIAPKD
+834 LGITPKD

-858 NLNSYQ
+858 DLNSYQ

>member
-123 SAEDILKRINENL
+123 SAEDILKRIRENL

-191 INKREDYQ
+191 ISKREDYQ

-245 TSREAFETRKAE
+245 TSREAFEARKSE
-257 IENAENSE
+257 IENSENSE
-265 EKEDKKDNKK
+265 EKEDKKDNQK

-285 ENEENKKKEAIKV
+285 ENEENKKKEALKV

-307 KTNDEIP
+307 KTNEEIP

-320 AAYYK
+320 AEYYQ
-325 GLADKHEITGYKQ
+325 GLADKGEITDYKQ

-361 VTVSEDAGFEVFDVM
+361 VTVSEDAGFKVFDAM
-376 LKEED
+376 LKEKD
-381 NKGRPVEFPE
+381 NAGRPVEFPE

-402 AACVLNGNPM
+402 AACVLNGNPI
-412 QGAVPKEIDLEEL
+412 QGAVPKELDAETLAKCGLTEEQI
-425 KKCFPNPKDIEKY
+425 K
-438 NQVKNF
+438 QVQ
-444 YEKSKQQQNNEQQK
+444 EHMAASQQQNNEQQK
-458 NGEENSEQKE
+458 NGEEHSEQKKGE
-468 NPEKRKQ
+468 EKQISAKAQEDIKKLTEIRNNFNKMKQ
-475 KIKESLNNAV
+475 DGKIAV
-485 RLGATPP
+485 QKDEHGKPQI
-492 VHMAGYVVDGTEP
+492 VAGEKGSP
-505 IEIKPDEDVKPLTG
+505 EDVKAATAIMQ
-519 KEREEFIEKLST
+519 EA
-531 QQLSDVLENAILT
+531 SD
-544 KDLANELK
+544 
-552 QIKETKDLCQTKQNE
+552 
-567 DFKIAFALGY
+567 
-577 QPKNADFYKQKLGFT
+577 
-592 DEEMKPLEGAER
+592 
-604 RKLIDSLSSER
+604 
-615 LLIVS
+615 
-620 KLVNHDLKKE
+620 LV
-630 LEGICR
+630 
-636 IKEQVEPL
+636 
-644 KQDMENAA
+644 
-652 KLGIAPEKYGAILE
+652 
-666 DGQLVEIDRPN
+666 
-677 DIKPLEGEERKAFL
+677 KAGL
-691 ESTPIKLLSEALEKT
+691 ESNRGENTKLET
-706 RPLTNP
+706 Q
-712 TAEQK
+712 EQK
-717 VIIEELKQ
+717 D
-725 TIATRAIK
+725 T
-733 EQSKAKEELHQ
+733 
-744 MIKDGKVLLA
+744 
-754 KDEKTGKVEITADN
+754 
-768 QQDLKKAL
+768 
-776 LLTANIKSAQE
+776 
-787 AALKANGNN
+787 
-796 NEQYRQ
+796 NESLRQ

-808 RARMSPEQTKAHQDK
+808 RAKMSPEQTKAHQDK

-834 LGIAPKD
+834 LGIAPKN

-858 NLNSYQ
+858 DLNSYQ

-879 KGAEK
+879 KCAEK

>member
-64 ANGLITF
+64 ANGLISF
-71 GAELHNYERGS
+71 GAELHNYERDS

-99 VQAAHLYNTAGFKPE
+99 VQAVHLYNTAGFKPE
-114 INLDSGEDI
+114 ISLDSGEDI

-191 INKREDYQ
+191 ISKREDYQ

-320 AAYYK
+320 ATYYK
-325 GLADKHEITGYKQ
+325 GLADKHEITDYKQ

-361 VTVSEDAGFEVFDVM
+361 VTVSEDAGFEVFDLM

-425 KKCFPNPKDIEKY
+425 KKCFPNDIEKY

-444 YEKSKQQQNNEQQK
+444 YEKSQQQQNNEQQK
-458 NGEENSEQKE
+458 NGEEKTGEGKPVE
-468 NPEKRKQ
+468 EKTGDEKAKAKQ
-475 KIKESLNNAV
+475 
-485 RLGATPP
+485 R
-492 VHMAGYVVDGTEP
+492 
-505 IEIKPDEDVKPLTG
+505 ED
-519 KEREEFIEKLST
+519 
-531 QQLSDVLENAILT
+531 
-544 KDLANELK
+544 LK
-552 QIKETKDLCQTKQNE
+552 N
-567 DFKIAFALGY
+567 AFALGY
-577 QPKNADFYKQKLGFT
+577 QPQNADFYKRNHGFT

-604 RKLIDSLSSER
+604 KKLIDSLSSEQI
-615 LLIVS
+615 LDIS
-620 KLVNHDLKKE
+620 KLVDHDLKKE
-630 LEGICR
+630 LEGIYE
-636 IKEQVEPL
+636 IKQQIEPL

-652 KLGIAPEKYGAILE
+652 KLGIAPEKYGAVLE

-691 ESTPIKLLSEALEKT
+691 ESTPIKLLSETLEKT

-733 EQSKAKEELHQ
+733 EQSQAKEELHQ
-744 MIKDGKVLLA
+744 MIKDGKVSLV

-776 LLTANIKSAQE
+776 LLTANIKSTQE

-823 QDARDLVMAAR
+823 QDARDLVTAAR
-834 LGIAPKD
+834 LGIAPKGA
-841 TKVTDHKGNEV
+841 KVTDHKGNEV

-858 NLNSYQ
+858 DLNSYQ

>member
-19 AALKELHQPWRFY
+19 AALKELHQYWRFY

-71 GAELHNYERGS
+71 GAELHNYEGDS

-114 INLDSGEDI
+114 IDLDSGEDI
-123 SAEDILKRINENL
+123 SAEDILKRISENL

-154 ERNVLRALGN
+154 ERNVLRALDN

-191 INKREDYQ
+191 ISKRDDYQ

-245 TSREAFETRKAE
+245 TSREAFEARKSE
-257 IENAENSE
+257 IENSENSE
-265 EKEDKKDNKK
+265 EKEDKEDNKK

-285 ENEENKKKEAIKV
+285 ENEENKKKEALKV

-320 AAYYK
+320 AEYYQ
-325 GLADKHEITGYKQ
+325 GLADKGEITDYKQ

-361 VTVSEDAGFEVFDVM
+361 VTVSEDAGFKVFDAM
-376 LKEED
+376 LKEKD
-381 NKGRPVEFPE
+381 NAGRPVEFPE

-412 QGAVPKEIDLEEL
+412 QGAVPKELDAETLAKCGLTEEQI
-425 KKCFPNPKDIEKY
+425 K
-438 NQVKNF
+438 QVQ
-444 YEKSKQQQNNEQQK
+444 EHMAASQQQNNEQQK
-458 NGEENSEQKE
+458 NGEEHSEQKNSE
-468 NPEKRKQ
+468 EKQISAKAQEDIKKLTEIRNNFNKMKQ
-475 KIKESLNNAV
+475 DGKIAV
-485 RLGATPP
+485 QKDEHGKPQI
-492 VHMAGYVVDGTEP
+492 VAGEKGSP
-505 IEIKPDEDVKPLTG
+505 EDVKAAT
-519 KEREEFIEKLST
+519 
-531 QQLSDVLENAILT
+531 AI
-544 KDLANELK
+544 
-552 QIKETKDLCQTKQNE
+552 
-567 DFKIAFALGY
+567 
-577 QPKNADFYKQKLGFT
+577 
-592 DEEMKPLEGAER
+592 M
-604 RKLIDSLSSER
+604 
-615 LLIVS
+615 
-620 KLVNHDLKKE
+620 
-630 LEGICR
+630 
-636 IKEQVEPL
+636 
-644 KQDMENAA
+644 
-652 KLGIAPEKYGAILE
+652 
-666 DGQLVEIDRPN
+666 
-677 DIKPLEGEERKAFL
+677 
-691 ESTPIKLLSEALEKT
+691 
-706 RPLTNP
+706 
-712 TAEQK
+712 
-717 VIIEELKQ
+717 
-725 TIATRAIK
+725 
-733 EQSKAKEELHQ
+733 
-744 MIKDGKVLLA
+744 
-754 KDEKTGKVEITADN
+754 
-768 QQDLKKAL
+768 
-776 LLTANIKSAQE
+776 QE
-787 AALKANGNN
+787 AADLVKAGLESNRGENTKLETQEQKDT
-796 NEQYRQ
+796 NESLRQ

-834 LGIAPKD
+834 LGIIPKD

-858 NLNSYQ
+858 DLNSYQ

>member
-19 AALKELHQPWRFY
+19 AALKELRQYWRFY

-64 ANGLITF
+64 ANGLIAF

-147 RYQPSKA
+147 RYQASKA
-154 ERNVLRALGN
+154 ERNVLRALDN

-191 INKREDYQ
+191 ISKREDYQ

-265 EKEDKKDNKK
+265 EKEDNKK

-285 ENEENKKKEAIKV
+285 ENEENKKKEALKV

-320 AAYYK
+320 AEYYQ
-325 GLADKHEITGYKQ
+325 GLADKGEITDYKQ

-361 VTVSEDAGFEVFDVM
+361 VTVSEDAGFKVFDAM
-376 LKEED
+376 LKEKD
-381 NKGRPVEFPE
+381 NAGRPVEFPE

-412 QGAVPKEIDLEEL
+412 QGAVPKELDAETLAKCGLTEEQI
-425 KKCFPNPKDIEKY
+425 K
-438 NQVKNF
+438 QVQ
-444 YEKSKQQQNNEQQK
+444 EHMAASQQQNNEQQK
-458 NGEENSEQKE
+458 NGEEHSEQKNGE
-468 NPEKRKQ
+468 EKQISAKAQEDIKKLTEIRNNFNKMKQ
-475 KIKESLNNAV
+475 DGKIAIQKDEHGKPQIV
-485 RLGATPP
+485 
-492 VHMAGYVVDGTEP
+492 AGEKGSP
-505 IEIKPDEDVKPLTG
+505 EDVKAAT
-519 KEREEFIEKLST
+519 
-531 QQLSDVLENAILT
+531 AI
-544 KDLANELK
+544 
-552 QIKETKDLCQTKQNE
+552 
-567 DFKIAFALGY
+567 
-577 QPKNADFYKQKLGFT
+577 
-592 DEEMKPLEGAER
+592 M
-604 RKLIDSLSSER
+604 
-615 LLIVS
+615 
-620 KLVNHDLKKE
+620 
-630 LEGICR
+630 
-636 IKEQVEPL
+636 
-644 KQDMENAA
+644 
-652 KLGIAPEKYGAILE
+652 
-666 DGQLVEIDRPN
+666 
-677 DIKPLEGEERKAFL
+677 
-691 ESTPIKLLSEALEKT
+691 
-706 RPLTNP
+706 
-712 TAEQK
+712 
-717 VIIEELKQ
+717 
-725 TIATRAIK
+725 
-733 EQSKAKEELHQ
+733 
-744 MIKDGKVLLA
+744 
-754 KDEKTGKVEITADN
+754 
-768 QQDLKKAL
+768 
-776 LLTANIKSAQE
+776 QE
-787 AALKANGNN
+787 AADLVKAGLESNRGENTKLETQEQKDT
-796 NEQYRQ
+796 NESLRQ

-808 RARMSPEQTKAHQDK
+808 RTRMSPEQTKAHQDK

-834 LGIAPKD
+834 LGITPKD

-858 NLNSYQ
+858 DLNSYQ

>member
-43 EFSKE
+43 EFFKE

-64 ANGLITF
+64 ANGLIAF
-71 GAELHNYERGS
+71 GAELHNYERDS

-136 DKLESGKIVDG
+136 GKLESGKIVDG

-154 ERNVLRALGN
+154 ERNVLRTLGN

-179 KFKKDIKRKFSN
+179 KFKKDVKRKFSN
-191 INKREDYQ
+191 ISKREDYQ

-320 AAYYK
+320 AEYYQ

-376 LKEED
+376 LKEKD

-412 QGAVPKEIDLEEL
+412 QGAVPKELDAETLAKCGLTEEQI
-425 KKCFPNPKDIEKY
+425 K
-438 NQVKNF
+438 QVQ
-444 YEKSKQQQNNEQQK
+444 EHMAASQQQNNEQQK
-458 NGEENSEQKE
+458 NGEEHSEQKNGE
-468 NPEKRKQ
+468 EKQISAKAQEDIKKLTEIRNNFNKMKQ
-475 KIKESLNNAV
+475 DGKIAIQKDEHGKPQIV
-485 RLGATPP
+485 
-492 VHMAGYVVDGTEP
+492 AGEKGSP
-505 IEIKPDEDVKPLTG
+505 EDVKAAT
-519 KEREEFIEKLST
+519 
-531 QQLSDVLENAILT
+531 AI
-544 KDLANELK
+544 
-552 QIKETKDLCQTKQNE
+552 
-567 DFKIAFALGY
+567 
-577 QPKNADFYKQKLGFT
+577 
-592 DEEMKPLEGAER
+592 M
-604 RKLIDSLSSER
+604 
-615 LLIVS
+615 
-620 KLVNHDLKKE
+620 
-630 LEGICR
+630 
-636 IKEQVEPL
+636 
-644 KQDMENAA
+644 
-652 KLGIAPEKYGAILE
+652 
-666 DGQLVEIDRPN
+666 
-677 DIKPLEGEERKAFL
+677 
-691 ESTPIKLLSEALEKT
+691 
-706 RPLTNP
+706 
-712 TAEQK
+712 
-717 VIIEELKQ
+717 
-725 TIATRAIK
+725 
-733 EQSKAKEELHQ
+733 
-744 MIKDGKVLLA
+744 
-754 KDEKTGKVEITADN
+754 
-768 QQDLKKAL
+768 
-776 LLTANIKSAQE
+776 QE
-787 AALKANGNN
+787 AADLVKAGLESNRGENTKLETQEQKDT
-796 NEQYRQ
+796 NESLRQ

-808 RARMSPEQTKAHQDK
+808 RTRMSPEQTKAHQDK

-834 LGIAPKD
+834 LGITPKD

-858 NLNSYQ
+858 DLNSYQ